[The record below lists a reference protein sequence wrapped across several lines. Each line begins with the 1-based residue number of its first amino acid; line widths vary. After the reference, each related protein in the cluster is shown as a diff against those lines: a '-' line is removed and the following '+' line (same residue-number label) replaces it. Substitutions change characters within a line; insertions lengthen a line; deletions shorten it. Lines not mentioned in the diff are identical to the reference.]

1 MVTQVQATKRKEQ
14 DGTEHDSEYRPD
26 KRREKEVIR
35 QSEPRPISKANL
47 KIFAGTANP
56 ELAREVTD
64 YLETELGQVKIS
76 PFSDGEI
83 YVQVQESVRGID
95 CFIIQS
101 TCTPV
106 NENLMELLIVLD
118 ALKRASAGRITVV
131 LPYFGYARQDRKAA
145 GREAI
150 TAKLVAD
157 LLTTAGAQRVVALD
171 LHAPQIMGFFNIL
184 VDHLYG
190 SPVLLDYIRTL
201 PHKDLVI
208 VSPDV
213 GGVARARAFAKK
225 LNDAPIAIID
235 KRRNPAMQNQS
246 ESLTVVGDVEGKVA
260 IMVDDMV
267 DTAGTLVK
275 GAELL
280 KKEGAK
286 HVYACCTHA
295 VLSGQ
300 ANKRIDDSPIE
311 KLITT
316 NSIPHDPKIT
326 SKKIVQ
332 LSVAKLLGEAIARIH
347 DDASISAMFE

>member
-1 MVTQVQATKRKEQ
+1 MIL
-14 DGTEHDSEYRPD
+14 S
-26 KRREKEVIR
+26 
-35 QSEPRPISKANL
+35 
-47 KIFAGTANP
+47 GTANP
-56 ELAREVTD
+56 ELAREVAE
-64 YLETELGQVKIS
+64 YLELTVAPVKIK

-83 YVQVQESVRGID
+83 YVQVQESVRGLD
-95 CFIIQS
+95 CFVIQP
-101 TCTPV
+101 TCAPV
-106 NENLMELLIVLD
+106 NENLMELLILLD

-131 LPYFGYARQDRKAA
+131 MPYFGYGRQDRKAA

-157 LLTTAGAQRVVALD
+157 LLTTAGAERVVALD

-184 VDHLYG
+184 VDHLYA
-190 SPVLLDYIRTL
+190 SPVLLEFISAMNQSDIVL
-201 PHKDLVI
+201 

-225 LNDAPIAIID
+225 LGDAPIAIID
-235 KRRNPAMQNQS
+235 KRRSQHNVAEVYS
-246 ESLTVVGDVEGKVA
+246 VVGEVKGKVA

-280 KKEGAK
+280 KREGARAI
-286 HVYACCTHA
+286 YACATHA
-295 VLSGQ
+295 VLSGP
-300 ANKRIDDSPIE
+300 ANQRLDDSPIE
-311 KLITT
+311 KLIVT
-316 NSIPHDPKIT
+316 NSIPHDPKSI

-347 DDASISAMFE
+347 DDSSVSELFA

>member
-1 MVTQVQATKRKEQ
+1 MVAQIPKRSGLQ
-14 DGTEHDSEYRPD
+14 SGTRGSSAPSGARLD
-26 KRREKEVIR
+26 
-35 QSEPRPISKANL
+35 L
-47 KIFAGTANP
+47 KILSGTANP
-56 ELAREVTD
+56 ELAREVAE
-64 YLETELGQVKIS
+64 YLELSVSPVKIE

-83 YVQVQESVRGID
+83 YVQLQESVRGVD
-95 CFIIQS
+95 CFVVQS

-106 NENLMELLIVLD
+106 NENLMELLIMLD

-131 LPYFGYARQDRKAA
+131 IPYYGYARQDRKAA

-157 LLTTAGAQRVVALD
+157 LLTTAGANRVVALD

-190 SPVLLDYIRTL
+190 SPVLIDYLRTL
-201 PHKDLVI
+201 GLKDVVL

-225 LNDAPIAIID
+225 LDDSPLAIID
-235 KRRNPAMQNQS
+235 KRRTKHNEA
-246 ESLTVVGDVEGKVA
+246 EVLSLVGDVKNKVA

-280 KKEGAK
+280 KQQGARAI
-286 HVYACCTHA
+286 YACATHA
-295 VLSGQ
+295 VLSGP
-300 ANKRIDDSPIE
+300 ANKRLDESPIQQ
-311 KLITT
+311 LIVT
-316 NSIPHDPKIT
+316 NSIPHDGTKI
-326 SKKIVQ
+326 SRKIVQ
-332 LSVAKLLGEAIARIH
+332 VSVAKLLGEAIARIH
-347 DDASISAMFE
+347 DDTSVSELFE

>member
-1 MVTQVQATKRKEQ
+1 MLVAQI
-14 DGTEHDSEYRPD
+14 PL
-26 KRREKEVIR
+26 R
-35 QSEPRPISKANL
+35 QSIYPGSKVNL
-47 KIFAGTANP
+47 KIFSGTANF
-56 ELAREVTD
+56 ELAREVAE
-64 YLETELGQVKIS
+64 YLELSVAPVKIQ

-83 YVQVQESVRGID
+83 YVQVQESVRGLD
-95 CFIIQS
+95 CFVVQS
-101 TCTPV
+101 TCSPV
-106 NENLMELLIVLD
+106 NENLMELLILLD

-131 LPYFGYARQDRKAA
+131 IPYFGYARQDRKAA

-184 VDHLYG
+184 VDHLYA
-190 SPVLLDYIRTL
+190 SPVLIEYIREL
-201 PHKDLVI
+201 GQKDMVI

-225 LNDAPIAIID
+225 LDDSPLAIID
-235 KRRNPAMQNQS
+235 KRRTKHNVAEVLS
-246 ESLTVVGDVEGKVA
+246 VVGDVKGKVA

-280 KKEGAK
+280 RKEGAREI
-286 HVYACCTHA
+286 YACASHA
-295 VLSGQ
+295 VLSGP
-300 ANKRIDDSPIE
+300 ANERIDDSPIE
-311 KLITT
+311 QLIVT
-316 NSIPHDPKIT
+316 NSIPHD
-326 SKKIVQ
+326 SKTISRKIVQ

-347 DDASISAMFE
+347 DDTSVSELFE

>member
-1 MVTQVQATKRKEQ
+1 MVAEMPAKHRVLSSGK
-14 DGTEHDSEYRPD
+14 TE
-26 KRREKEVIR
+26 
-35 QSEPRPISKANL
+35 L
-47 KIFAGTANP
+47 KILSGTANP
-56 ELAREVTD
+56 ELAKEVAE
-64 YLETELGQVKIS
+64 YLETDLAAIKIQ

-83 YVQVQESVRGID
+83 YVQIQESVRGVD
-95 CFIIQS
+95 CFLIQS

-106 NENLMELLIVLD
+106 NENLMELLIVID

-131 LPYFGYARQDRKAA
+131 MPYYGYARQDRKAA

-184 VDHLYG
+184 VDHLYA
-190 SPVLLDYIRTL
+190 SPVLLDYIRSMG
-201 PHKDLVI
+201 HEDIVI

-235 KRRNPAMQNQS
+235 KRRNPLLHNVA
-246 ESLTVVGDVEGKVA
+246 ESLTVVGDVKGKTA
-260 IMVDDMV
+260 IMVDDMI
-267 DTAGTLVK
+267 DTGGTIVK

-280 KKEGAK
+280 VKEGVKA
-286 HVYACCTHA
+286 VYACCSHG
-295 VLSGQ
+295 VLSGN
-300 ANKRIDDSPIE
+300 AMKRIDDSPIK
-311 KLITT
+311 KLIVT
-316 NSIPHDPKIT
+316 NSIPHEADRR

-332 LSVAKLLGEAIARIH
+332 LSVAKLLGEAIVRIH
-347 DDASISAMFE
+347 DDSSVSELFE

>member
-1 MVTQVQATKRKEQ
+1 LVAQMPARRATIS
-14 DGTEHDSEYRPD
+14 G
-26 KRREKEVIR
+26 
-35 QSEPRPISKANL
+35 PRTNL
-47 KIFAGTANP
+47 KIFSGTANP
-56 ELAREVTD
+56 ELAREVAD
-64 YLETELGQVKIS
+64 YLELEVGPVKIS

-83 YVQVQESVRGID
+83 YVQIQESVRGVD
-95 CFIIQS
+95 CFLVQS

-106 NENLMELLIVLD
+106 NENLMELLILLD

-131 LPYFGYARQDRKAA
+131 MPYFGYGRQDRKAA

-184 VDHLYG
+184 VDHLYA
-190 SPVLLDYIRTL
+190 SPVLLDYVRSQGL
-201 PHKDLVI
+201 KDCVL

-225 LNDAPIAIID
+225 LDDAPLAIID
-235 KRRNPAMQNQS
+235 KRRSQHNVAEVM
-246 ESLTVVGDVEGKVA
+246 SLVGDVEGKTA

-280 KKEGAK
+280 KKEGAAEII
-286 HVYACCTHA
+286 ACCTHA
-295 VLSGQ
+295 VLSGP
-300 ANKRIDDSPIE
+300 ANKRIDESPIS
-311 KLITT
+311 KLIVT
-316 NSIPHDPKIT
+316 NSIPHDPKKI

-332 LSVAKLLGEAIARIH
+332 TSVAKLLGEAISRIH
-347 DDASISAMFE
+347 DDSSVSELFE